1 MHQNVF
7 ENRNNPIERTEEEI
21 QLGFNFTKTSSRTFT
36 RSLSRKQD
44 FPIKRGWIVGSFACV
59 GSKCRSEIGRRILS
73 GEIASFIHP
82 FICHARFPVSLIS
95 NIRFQRW
102 WWGEGNRVDPSPPR
116 PVIKYLFIRPSLV
129 AHVRDVPR
137 GSCHQLIATS
147 TTRWLQKGEKKKKQD
162 EKKNIEFSFYIT
174 LRWNCKDRGLYTII
188 DKL

>member
-44 FPIKRGWIVGSFACV
+44 FPIKRAWIVGSFACV

-102 WWGEGNRVDPSPPR
+102 WWGGESRRSISSPACNKVSIYPSILGRTRTRCSSWVVPPAYR
-116 PVIKYLFIRPSLV
+116 
-129 AHVRDVPR
+129 HVHHTMAAER
-137 GSCHQLIATS
+137 
-147 TTRWLQKGEKKKKQD
+147 EKKKKNRMRRRISSFRFILHWD
-162 EKKNIEFSFYIT
+162 EIVKIEGCT
-174 LRWNCKDRGLYTII
+174 R
-188 DKL
+188 